1 MQVKISKSA
10 FKDLQKIDKKYQ
22 KIILEKI
29 ELLQNYPNTPQ
40 IKKLTNYYPP
50 FRFRIGN
57 YRVFFD
63 VTDDI
68 IEVLAIRHRKE
79 AYK

>member
-1 MQVKISKSA
+1 MQVKISKTA

-29 ELLQNYPNTPQ
+29 ELLKDYPNTPN

-50 FRFRIGN
+50 FRFRVGN
-57 YRVFFD
+57 YRVLFD
-63 VTDDI
+63 VEDDVI
-68 IEVLAIRHRKE
+68 KVLSVKHRRE
-79 AYK
+79 AY

>member
-1 MQVKISKSA
+1 MQIKISKNA

-40 IKKLTNYYPP
+40 IKKLTNYYHLL
-50 FRFRIGN
+50 
-57 YRVFFD
+57 D
-63 VTDDI
+63 
-68 IEVLAIRHRKE
+68 
-79 AYK
+79 